1 MGEFKTTKADAKGTK
16 EVPVTTKRK
25 PPAAGKGRPK
35 GAVNKLTKTIREA
48 VEISFAQIGGA
59 DWLVKMA
66 DDQPVAYMT
75 LLGKVLPQQV
85 EHTGKDGDAIKME
98 QVKSDATAFTSAV
111 IGLASRAREA
121 GEA

>member
-1 MGEFKTTKADAKGTK
+1 MTDVNKK
-16 EVPVTTKRK
+16 VTDTGKRK

-59 DWLVKMA
+59 DWLAKMA

-75 LLGKVLPQQV
+75 LLGKVLPQQI
-85 EHTGKDGDAIKME
+85 EHTGKDGAAIQLE
-98 QVKSDATAFTSAV
+98 QVKNDAQSFTGAIAS
-111 IGLASRAREA
+111 LASRAGTA
-121 GEA
+121 G

>member
-1 MGEFKTTKADAKGTK
+1 MTDVNKK
-16 EVPVTTKRK
+16 VTDSGKRK

-59 DWLVKMA
+59 EWLAKMA

-75 LLGKVLPQQV
+75 LLGKVLPQQI
-85 EHTGKDGDAIKME
+85 EHTGKDGAAIQME
-98 QVKSDATAFTSAV
+98 QVKNDAQSFTGAIAS
-111 IGLASRAREA
+111 LASRAGTA
-121 GEA
+121 G